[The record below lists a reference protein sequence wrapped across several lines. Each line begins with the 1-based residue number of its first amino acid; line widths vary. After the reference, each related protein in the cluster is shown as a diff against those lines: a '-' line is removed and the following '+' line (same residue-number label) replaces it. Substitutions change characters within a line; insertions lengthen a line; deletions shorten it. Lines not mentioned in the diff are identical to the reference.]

1 MSFIY
6 DAMDR
11 AKETIQRAFNDN
23 KEKYKNIFAII
34 HHRWDCQLYHP
45 LHMTGYYLNPRFY
58 YTNSNIDKDVEMED
72 GLNKCIVKLSE
83 DDEFEVAVHKE
94 LLIYKRGGYRFG
106 MTTAI
111 KARTLSPGKWE
122 SSLINLNHYLISDS
136 CKY

>member
-6 DAMDR
+6 EAMDR

-58 YTNSNIDKDVEMED
+58 YTNPNNDKDDEVEDELSKCIDKIS
-72 GLNKCIVKLSE
+72 K
-83 DDEFEVAVHKE
+83 DDEFVVEVHKE
-94 LLIYKRGGYRFG
+94 LLMYKRSGERFG
-106 MTTAI
+106 ITA
-111 KARTLSPGKWE
+111 T
-122 SSLINLNHYLISDS
+122 
-136 CKY
+136 